1 MDPQQLFQKEMWE
14 KQSESSILMSE
25 LSASDNIH
33 KCNIEPQSGNTEK
46 LRKGKEWHSSML
58 PYCLLGIGILLVLMS
73 IGILSVL
80 YKLKALH
87 EKETNNMQGMQDKQL
102 PLKSFQSTADLSE
115 GLQIL
120 KEVKLTQEIIK
131 TIGDTIQTSHQ
142 SVHKQGLKFAQDLT
156 NTQELV
162 QNLIALQKQAETST
176 ISIQRDLQALTHTEI
191 QVLRSVERMEF
202 ALQNLSIQIM
212 ESELSDNEQVL
223 HLFEE
228 IKLTKATAENLS
240 VALEAT
246 QEEGSTILQGLKSA
260 QHEIQNLSLSLD
272 SHTRDITDQEWLLV
286 QDIKQIDY
294 AIQALGVQ
302 LKEYLINDTEQGLQL
317 LQEIKNV
324 KETTEN
330 ISLSQVDLQDQDQVL
345 KAAQNQ
351 TDMLHMVL
359 SILFKVAGL
368 DSCPTN
374 FQHFKDSCYHFSTE
388 TKQWQEA
395 QTFCSTL
402 KSHLLVINDANEQ
415 NYVKTTAKGEVF
427 WIGLHDSVNEGAFQ
441 WVDGTDF
448 TNVDKFWDENQ
459 PDNWKDGE
467 DCINISSSG
476 KWNDNICTSKLKFI
490 CEMKKKSLDDW
501 IQEQM
506 EAINL
511 KRHSK
516 LTRQQ

>member
-1 MDPQQLFQKEMWE
+1 MWE

-25 LSASDNIH
+25 LPASDNIH
-33 KCNIEPQSGNTEK
+33 KCNIEPQSGNTEN
-46 LRKGKEWHSSML
+46 LRKGKAWHSSVL

-73 IGILSVL
+73 IGILNVL

-87 EKETNNMQGMQDKQL
+87 EKETNNMQAMQDKQL
-102 PLKSFQSTADLSE
+102 ALKSFQSSGTADLGE
-115 GLQIL
+115 DLQIL

-131 TIGDTIQTSHQ
+131 TIGDSIQAGHQ
-142 SVHKQGLKFAQDLT
+142 SVHKQGLKFVQDLT

-162 QNLIALQKQAETST
+162 QNLTALQKQAETST

-191 QVLRSVERMEF
+191 QVLRRVEQMEF
-202 ALQNLSIQIM
+202 DLQNLSIQII
-212 ESELSDNEQVL
+212 ERELSNNEQVL

-240 VALEAT
+240 LALEAT
-246 QEEGSTILQGLKSA
+246 QEQGSTILQGLKSA

-302 LKEYLINDTEQGLQL
+302 LKEYLMNDTEQGLQL
-317 LQEIKNV
+317 LQEIQNV

-345 KAAQNQ
+345 KVVQNQ

-359 SILFKVAGL
+359 SLLFKVPGV

-374 FQHFKDSCYHFSTE
+374 FQHFKESCYHFSTE
-388 TKQWQEA
+388 KKQWQEA

-415 NYVKTTAKGEVF
+415 NYVKTTAKGELY

-448 TNVDKFWDENQ
+448 KNVDKFWDENQ
-459 PDNWKDGE
+459 PDNWKDSE
-467 DCINISSSG
+467 DCINISISG
-476 KWNDNICTSKLKFI
+476 NWNDNKCTSNLKFI
-490 CEMKKKSLDDW
+490 CEKKNSLDDW
-501 IQEQM
+501 IQKQLKE
-506 EAINL
+506 INL
-511 KRHSK
+511 KRDSK
-516 LTRQQ
+516 LIRQP

>member
-115 GLQIL
+115 
-120 KEVKLTQEIIK
+120 
-131 TIGDTIQTSHQ
+131 
-142 SVHKQGLKFAQDLT
+142 GLKFAQDLT